1 MGSVSNIDPDKVYD
15 HHTAF
20 DINPTK
26 INMNVPINMRGNII
40 SNSPSLKPLISALP
54 GKFNRSTDAKY
65 VYFGGTKVI
74 IAPVKCQMTKCF
86 VYSESN

>member
-1 MGSVSNIDPDKVYD
+1 MSNIIPDKVYD
-15 HHTAF
+15 YHTAI

-26 INMNVPINMRGNII
+26 INMNVPINIRGNII
-40 SNSPSLKPLISALP
+40 SNSPPLKPLIFALS

-74 IAPVKCQMTKCF
+74 IAPGKCQMTKCF